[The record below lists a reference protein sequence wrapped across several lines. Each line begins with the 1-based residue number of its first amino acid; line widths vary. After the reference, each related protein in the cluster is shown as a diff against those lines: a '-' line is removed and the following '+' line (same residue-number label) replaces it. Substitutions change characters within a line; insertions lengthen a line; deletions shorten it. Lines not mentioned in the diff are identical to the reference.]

1 MKIKNVAMIAILASL
16 SMATEIQ
23 AQTIFGKS
31 WQSMPAAAADQTKVV
46 YYRTN
51 DNLKKSAHVY
61 VDGEFQTALL
71 SGGYTVFCL
80 KPGMH
85 SLSSYTDDA
94 PRYQGKQ
101 QQQWRDF
108 LAAGKTYY
116 IAASL
121 DGSGRPQV
129 VETSVAQQQLVGTR
143 QQAHLLSRASSV
155 ISCKSGTAQSYDN
168 YELSSDLLFNFASAS
183 SADISSQGHAA
194 IQQFAHLLKR
204 SGKSDQ
210 HIIVTGFT
218 DPIGDNESNL
228 KLGQR
233 RADTIKKL
241 LVDNGLSSDNIQTQ
255 SMGESQVSKQ
265 CSGALKQ
272 QKACYATERRVVI
285 SVENK

>member
-1 MKIKNVAMIAILASL
+1 MNIKSVSIIAVIASL
-16 SMATEIQ
+16 SITTGIQ

-31 WQSMPAAAADQTKVV
+31 WLSMPAAAEDQTKIV
-46 YYRTN
+46 YYRTADN
-51 DNLKKSAHVY
+51 DKNAAHIY

-85 SLSSYTDDA
+85 SLGSYTDDA

-101 QQQWRDF
+101 QQQWRDS

-116 IAASL
+116 VSASL
-121 DGSGRPQV
+121 DGSGRPHV
-129 VETSVAQQQLVGTR
+129 VETSVAQQQLMGTR

-155 ISCKSGTAQSYDN
+155 ISCKMDAAQSYNN
-168 YELSSDLLFNFASAS
+168 YEFSSDLLFNFASAS
-183 SADISSQGHAA
+183 SDDISSQGHNA

-204 SGKSDQ
+204 SGKSEQ

-218 DPIGDNESNL
+218 DPIGNDQSNL

-233 RADTIKKL
+233 RADTIKQL
-241 LVDNGLSSDNIQTQ
+241 LVNNGLNGDNIQSQ
-255 SMGESQVSKQ
+255 SMGESQVSKH
-265 CSGALKQ
+265 CSGSLKQ
-272 QKACYATERRVVI
+272 QRLCYATERRVVI
-285 SVENK
+285 SVERK

>member
-1 MKIKNVAMIAILASL
+1 MKIKRIAIVAVLASL
-16 SMATEIQ
+16 SVTTGIQ
-23 AQTIFGKS
+23 AQTVFGKS
-31 WQSMPAAAADQTKVV
+31 WQSMPAAASDQTKVV
-46 YYRTN
+46 YYRTA
-51 DNLKKSAHVY
+51 DNNKKAAHIY

-85 SLSSYTDDA
+85 SLGSYTDDA
-94 PRYQGKQ
+94 PRYRGKQ
-101 QQQWRDF
+101 QQQWRDS

-116 IAASL
+116 VTASL
-121 DGSGRPQV
+121 DGSGRPHV
-129 VETSVAQQQLVGTR
+129 VETSVAQQQLMGAR

-155 ISCKSGTAQSYDN
+155 ISCKVDAAQSYDN
-168 YELSSDLLFNFASAS
+168 YEFSSDLLFNFASAS
-183 SADISSQGHAA
+183 GNDISAQGHNA
-194 IQQFAHLLKR
+194 IQQFAHQMKR
-204 SGKSDQ
+204 NGKLNP

-241 LVDNGLSSDNIQTQ
+241 LVNNGLSSDNIQSQ

-265 CSGALKQ
+265 CSGSLKQ
-272 QKACYATERRVVI
+272 QRLCYASERRVII
-285 SVENK
+285 SVESK